1 LIRPLLEPI
10 QVISGRINP
19 APTGNF
25 DPASGPEEVAMEGL
39 IIFFIAL
46 AIFERA
52 AWRWGVDSRDGID
65 SPEWQRRQLWHGFH

>member
-1 LIRPLLEPI
+1 
-10 QVISGRINP
+10 
-19 APTGNF
+19 
-25 DPASGPEEVAMEGL
+25 MEGL

-65 SPEWQRRQLWHGFH
+65 SPEWHRRQLWRGFH